1 MSNDYLTRAQTLI
14 EALPYIQKYNGKIVV
29 IKYGGNAMISQ
40 ELREAVMSDII
51 LLSLVGVH
59 VVVVHGGGPE
69 ISAMLKKIG
78 KESQFVDGLRYT
90 DEETMDVVQDVLC
103 GKVNKN
109 LVAALNRMGGK
120 AIGLCGLDGALF
132 EARVKNPK
140 YGLVGEIS
148 KVNPGIIYNCLDN
161 GYIPVVS
168 TVGYGVDAECSYNIN
183 ADTAAASIAAAMH
196 AEALISMT
204 DTVGLLRDPKDPTSL
219 IRRVDL
225 KGVEELK
232 AEGIISGG
240 MIPKVECCTNAIRA
254 GVRKVFIIDGRVPHA
269 LLIETLTD
277 EGAGTMFK
285 KEIEGN
291 YVPKS

>member
-1 MSNDYLTRAQTLI
+1 MQMYNGMTNRQRAQVLV

-29 IKYGGNAMISQ
+29 VKYGGNAMINE
-40 ELREAVMSDII
+40 ELKHDVMRDMV
-51 LLSLVGVH
+51 LMSLIGVKM
-59 VVVVHGGGPE
+59 VLVHGGGPE
-69 ISAMLKKIG
+69 ISSMLKRVG
-78 KESQFVDGLRYT
+78 KETEFVNGLRVT
-90 DEETMDVVQDVLC
+90 DEETSEIVQMVLA
-103 GKVNKN
+103 GKIN
-109 LVAALNRMGGK
+109 
-120 AIGLCGLDGALF
+120 
-132 EARVKNPK
+132 
-140 YGLVGEIS
+140 S
-148 KVNPGIIYNCLDN
+148 VNPQPILDLLEK

-168 TVGYGVDAECSYNIN
+168 TIGCDETGHVYNIN

-291 YVPKS
+291 YVPRS

>member
-1 MSNDYLTRAQTLI
+1 MQMYNGMTNRQRAQVLV

-29 IKYGGNAMISQ
+29 VKYGGNAMINE
-40 ELREAVMSDII
+40 ELKHDVMRDMV
-51 LLSLVGVH
+51 LMSLIGVKM
-59 VVVVHGGGPE
+59 VLVHGGGPE
-69 ISAMLKKIG
+69 ISSMLKRVG
-78 KESQFVDGLRYT
+78 KETEFVNGLRVT
-90 DEETMDVVQDVLC
+90 DEETSEIVQMVLA
-103 GKVNKN
+103 GKIN
-109 LVAALNRMGGK
+109 
-120 AIGLCGLDGALF
+120 
-132 EARVKNPK
+132 
-140 YGLVGEIS
+140 S
-148 KVNPGIIYNCLDN
+148 VNPQPILDLLEK

-168 TVGYGVDAECSYNIN
+168 TIGCDETGHVYNIN

>member
-109 LVAALNRMGGK
+109 LVSLLRKAGGRGV
-120 AIGLCGLDGALF
+120 GLAGVDGSLF
-132 EARVKNPK
+132 EAVRRDAEHGN
-140 YGLVGEIS
+140 VGNIVR
-148 KVNPGIIYNCLDN
+148 VNPDIVLDVLEK

-168 TVGYGVDAECSYNIN
+168 SIAAGIDQTMNYNIN
-183 ADTAAASIAAAMH
+183 ADFAAEKLAIALH
-196 AEALISMT
+196 AKKFILLT
-204 DTVGLLRDPKDPTSL
+204 DVKGLMRDFSDEDSL
-219 IRRVDL
+219 IREVKVSQVPGL
-225 KGVEELK
+225 MKEGV
-232 AEGIISGG
+232 ISGG
-240 MIPKVECCTNAIRA
+240 MIPKVQCCVEAIRQ
-254 GVRKVFIIDGRVPHA
+254 GVHTVNIQDGRIPHSI
-269 LLIETLTD
+269 LIEILSN
-277 EGAGTMFK
+277 EGIGTVF
-285 KEIEGN
+285 
-291 YVPKS
+291 Y